1 MLFKEVEVKKDLRIS
16 ELNDLYGELL
26 TERQR
31 EIIQSYYDFD
41 LSLAEI
47 SENYGITRQAV
58 RDAIV
63 KGEQQLEVYE
73 KTLRLLARK
82 YETLQFIT
90 SLKYS
95 VEKGDLSAIA
105 KILSDF
111 ERDIQE

>member
-1 MLFKEVEVKKDLRIS
+1 MKKDLRIS

-31 EIIQSYYDFD
+31 EIIKSYYDFD

-63 KGEQQLEVYE
+63 KGEQQLEFYE

-82 YETLQFIT
+82 EKTLDFVT
-90 SLKYS
+90 LLKES
-95 VEKGDLSAIA
+95 VESGNLSAIE